1 MSTKVAQ
8 KTSGR
13 TSTRTLDRPIKLRRV
28 PAESEPHRT
37 PDVLPGANL
46 IARYDLGDA
55 SNETLLARVVAPRCF
70 SEPEMIAQ
78 GIDLCADE
86 LVVLENCL
94 EHAGDLNPEITTHVV
109 LGIGT
114 RLRALAELARR
125 GLGKG
130 GST

>member
-1 MSTKVAQ
+1 MSTTKVAQ
-8 KTSGR
+8 KPNGR
-13 TSTRTLDRPIKLRRV
+13 TSTATIDRPIRLR
-28 PAESEPHRT
+28 PAQRT
-37 PDVLPGANL
+37 PEILPGANL
-46 IARYDLGDA
+46 FARFDLGDA
-55 SNETLLARVVAPRCF
+55 SNETVLARVIAPRCF

-86 LVVLENCL
+86 LNVLEHCL
-94 EHAGDLNPEITTHVV
+94 EGAGDLNPEITTHVV
-109 LGIGT
+109 LGIAT